1 MDFLLGRNQREET
14 EDCPSI
20 IVGDGRVGSMLAEFG
35 ARRGY
40 EELLIKRG
48 DPIPELQAG
57 GQLVRMP
64 IYVCV
69 GCEDLEA
76 VVAQTPEARRE
87 DLIFMQEGQL
97 EPFRQRMGL
106 YETTQVSAWFRTMRK
121 GGKPVDG
128 VTSECPEGLTSV
140 AGKWSGAVQMRLGT
154 GGLTCS
160 TVNERD
166 LRRNMLEKLVFIS
179 SFMLVG
185 AVHGGI
191 TVGEVVEKHRSE
203 VEEMIVELACFC
215 RFSLSVALK
224 TGLEDRLCAYAQ
236 QVEFLPTSL
245 KDFEFRNG
253 YFYRFSL
260 MAGKRKAPN
269 GIVIEMP
276 DSTPMHTEYLLLA
289 KEKGLISQ
297 AELDSVKAPVR

>member
-166 LRRNMLEKLVFIS
+166 V
-179 SFMLVG
+179 
-185 AVHGGI
+185 
-191 TVGEVVEKHRSE
+191 
-203 VEEMIVELACFC
+203 
-215 RFSLSVALK
+215 
-224 TGLEDRLCAYAQ
+224 
-236 QVEFLPTSL
+236 
-245 KDFEFRNG
+245 
-253 YFYRFSL
+253 
-260 MAGKRKAPN
+260 
-269 GIVIEMP
+269 
-276 DSTPMHTEYLLLA
+276 
-289 KEKGLISQ
+289 
-297 AELDSVKAPVR
+297 